1 MVVRPAVIFGLE
13 TVKLRKT
20 QEMEQLRL
28 RDYETRVREI
38 WLRWFGHIQRGDSG
52 YTGQTMLKMEPGM
65 RKNGKPQRRF
75 MYVMTEDM

>member
-52 YTGQTMLKMEPGM
+52 YTGQKMLKMEPGM
-65 RKNGKPQRRF
+65 KKNGKPQRRF

>member
-1 MVVRPAVIFGLE
+1 MVVRHAVIFGLE

-52 YTGQTMLKMEPGM
+52 YTGQKMLKMEPGM

>member
-38 WLRWFGHIQRGDSG
+38 WLRWFGHIPRGDSG
-52 YTGQTMLKMEPGM
+52 YTGQKMLKMEPGM

>member
-28 RDYETRVREI
+28 RDYETRIREI

-52 YTGQTMLKMEPGM
+52 YTGQKMLKMEPGM

>member
-52 YTGQTMLKMEPGM
+52 YTGQKTLKMEPGM

>member
-38 WLRWFGHIQRGDSG
+38 WLRWFEHIQRGDSG
-52 YTGQTMLKMEPGM
+52 YTGQKMLKMEPGM

>member
-52 YTGQTMLKMEPGM
+52 YTGQKMLKMEPGM

>member
-20 QEMEQLRL
+20 QKMEQLRL

-52 YTGQTMLKMEPGM
+52 YTGQKMLKMEPGM

>member
-1 MVVRPAVIFGLE
+1 MRPAVIFGLE

-52 YTGQTMLKMEPGM
+52 YTGQKMLKMEPGM

>member
-20 QEMEQLRL
+20 QEMEQLRS

-38 WLRWFGHIQRGDSG
+38 RLRWFVHIQRGDSG
-52 YTGQTMLKMEPGM
+52 YTGQKMLKMEPGM

>member
-38 WLRWFGHIQRGDSG
+38 RLRWFGHIQRGDSG
-52 YTGQTMLKMEPGM
+52 YTGQKMLKMEPGM

>member
-52 YTGQTMLKMEPGM
+52 YSGQKMLKMEPGM

>member
-20 QEMEQLRL
+20 QEMEKLRL

-52 YTGQTMLKMEPGM
+52 YTGQKMLKMEPGM

>member
-28 RDYETRVREI
+28 RDYETSVREI

-52 YTGQTMLKMEPGM
+52 YTGQKMLKMEPGM